1 MCINKK
7 ENENTGSGMCDRGIS
22 SSAGGSGDRFRGRL
36 RRGGQWSVKLIH
48 SETKLSELLL
58 FGKRAP
64 FRIHFGICVV
74 EDARVTLSIHQR
86 SHHQTSPET
95 RTTAVESQ
103 NLSAVRLKGV
113 KGDSTSA

>member
-1 MCINKK
+1 MCVNKK
-7 ENENTGSGMCDRGIS
+7 EKENTGGGMYARGMS
-22 SSAGGSGDRFRGRL
+22 SSAGGSGDRFRDRL

-48 SETKLSELLL
+48 SETKLSKLLL
-58 FGKRAP
+58 LGKSAP

-86 SHHQTSPET
+86 SRHQTSPEIH
-95 RTTAVESQ
+95 TTAVESQ